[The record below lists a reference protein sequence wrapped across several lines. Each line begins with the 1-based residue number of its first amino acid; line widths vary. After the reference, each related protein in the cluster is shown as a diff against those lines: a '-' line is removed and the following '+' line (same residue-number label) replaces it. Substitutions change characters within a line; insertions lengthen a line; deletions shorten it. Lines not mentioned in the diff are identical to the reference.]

1 MFSFVNLWEL
11 SNHTLFD
18 DIVLPTGT
26 YYHTNSDGTQEL
38 RTISPNKDI
47 LINSIFDEVAE
58 YEPLTID
65 VDVMKMKINNFF
77 LKYEKSFERLIAIN
91 LVTYSPIEN
100 TDKYESRINEVN
112 RISAG
117 SDDLIHKVSAFNSNQ
132 LEVANQDNATSK
144 QTSNDNAT
152 DTIHAHG
159 NIGVTTN
166 QQMLTAEIEFWNK
179 FSFYKIVADKFLFE
193 LCIPV
198 SEVDF

>member
-1 MFSFVNLWEL
+1 MYSFVNLWEL
-11 SNHTLFD
+11 SDHTLFN

-26 YYHTNSDGTQEL
+26 YYQTNPDGSQEL
-38 RTISPNKDI
+38 KTITPDKEI

-77 LKYEKSFERLIAIN
+77 LKYQKSFERLIAIN
-91 LVTYSPIEN
+91 LISYSPIEN

-112 RISAG
+112 RVSAAN
-117 SDDLIHKVSAFNSNQ
+117 DDLIHNVSAFNSSQ
-132 LEVANQDNATSK
+132 LEVSNQDLTTSK
-144 QTSNDNAT
+144 QTVSDNAT
-152 DTIHAHG
+152 DTVHSHG

-166 QQMLTAEIEFWNK
+166 QQMLTAEIDFWSS
-179 FSFYKIVADKFLFE
+179 FSFYKIVADKFMFE

-198 SEVDF
+198 SEVDY